1 MIQHSIFQAK
11 LKTHN
16 GIFFSEFEVF
26 TDSIR
31 TMQFTQEINP
41 KIPSFNG
48 YTSVRSLSDIN
59 MFVGLETDS
68 KALMR
73 VSHSHIGAEITDID
87 FQVELQEGN
96 SLNTN
101 FNWRGQLGEDIKS
114 IIKTTI
120 LYFDKLNKNK
130 TLDDVELI
138 VQSVGEISLFLADSL
153 VELANL
159 KITSVFNPWTQLTS
173 FIRGMKIG
181 ENENVKKLIDYYI
194 GGLEFLVSYR

>member
-1 MIQHSIFQAK
+1 
-11 LKTHN
+11 
-16 GIFFSEFEVF
+16 
-26 TDSIR
+26 
-31 TMQFTQEINP
+31 MQFTQEINP

-96 SLNTN
+96 SFNTN

-114 IIKTTI
+114 LIKTTI

-138 VQSVGEISLFLADSL
+138 VQNVGEISLFLADSL

-159 KITSVFNPWTQLTS
+159 NITSVFNPWTQLTS
-173 FIRGMKIG
+173 FIRGMKIA

-194 GGLEFLVSYR
+194 GGLEFFVSYRY